1 MKNVYEELIP
11 KARELEKHIDT
22 DWAYEHESLYD
33 DFAADIEFLHA
44 NDHLTDAEFDSLASI
59 AFYDYPE
66 GLKGDYDD
74 ETFIAEVMA
83 LAQPISEYHNWYVH
97 RPEKEG

>member
-1 MKNVYEELIP
+1 MKKLYEALLV
-11 KARELEKHIDT
+11 KARELEEHIDT
-22 DWAYEHESLYD
+22 DWAYEHESLYE
-33 DFAADIEFLHA
+33 DFENKIEDA
-44 NDHLTDAEFDSLASI
+44 YAKGTLTAAEFDALAAI